1 MSNANEKQ
9 GERGG
14 LVHQDRKGE
23 QGGKIPGKPTTQSPQ
38 DTDALPAA
46 VDDKRLSALAGWID
60 ERREE
65 VWSEA
70 QALEARVMTTLHD
83 ARRIRKA
90 GGYAKLGVRVRRG
103 AGGSRNT
110 TVSIEWYKVRGTK
123 RTDYIARGAAPR
135 YDRRAFRSC
144 TAWERAVAFAAEELF
159 GAMRERQQRLRK
171 LETLL
176 LELSRAPGDQQVID
190 ALDKA
195 CLQALGSEDPA

>member
-1 MSNANEKQ
+1 MLNSHENK

-14 LVHQDRKGE
+14 HVHQDRKGE
-23 QGGKIPGKPTTQSPQ
+23 QGVEIQGNQVPES
-38 DTDALPAA
+38 AA
-46 VDDKRLSALAGWID
+46 VTCAAEAGGNDEQLNALAVWIT

-65 VWSEA
+65 IWTEA

-83 ARRIRKA
+83 ARRIRSA
-90 GGYAKLGVRVRRG
+90 GGFAKLGVRVRRG
-103 AGGSRNT
+103 AGGSRSS
-110 TVSIEWYKVRGTK
+110 TVSIEWYRVRGK
-123 RTDYIARGAAPR
+123 QRTDYIPRGAAPR

-144 TAWERAVAFAAEELF
+144 TVWERAVAFAAEELF

-176 LELSRAPGDQQVID
+176 LELSRAPGNEQVID

-195 CLQALGSEDPA
+195 CLQALGEDPA